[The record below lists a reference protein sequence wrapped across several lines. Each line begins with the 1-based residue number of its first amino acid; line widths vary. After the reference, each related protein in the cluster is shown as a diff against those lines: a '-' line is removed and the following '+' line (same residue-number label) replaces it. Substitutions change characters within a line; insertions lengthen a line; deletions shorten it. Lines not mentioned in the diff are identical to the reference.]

1 LSIDPILHQQKKR
14 KSSSHI
20 MVALK
25 ATAVITL
32 LFALQGAVALSP
44 DASSSKVLRSA
55 KYEQRQ
61 AAQKPPV
68 LEPQPSQLPDPTL
81 AAGKGNGK
89 NAQFITGECV
99 NSADCGAQQADLS
112 KVCCASVKNQ
122 AGATVGVCSGSAVG
136 NAAPK
141 QGCGFG
147 DGKQNS
153 AAGGASGTQASSG
166 SAASGAATNNAASGG
181 QASGGAGAAGG
192 AAASGGSCPPK
203 TTNDALGPGNVGV
216 AGKQFVTG
224 QCTSDANC
232 ASNCCV
238 LGGGSDKSIAV
249 CRNEPALK
257 PNEKCGFSCTA

>member
-1 LSIDPILHQQKKR
+1 
-14 KSSSHI
+14 
-20 MVALK
+20 MVAFK
-25 ATAVITL
+25 ATAAITL
-32 LFALQGAVALSP
+32 LFALQGALAVSP
-44 DASSSKVLRSA
+44 AGSDSSKVLRSA
-55 KYEQRQ
+55 KHEQRQ

-68 LEPQPSQLPDPTL
+68 LQPQPSTLPDPTL
-81 AAGKGNGK
+81 ASGKGNGK

-99 NSADCGAQQADLS
+99 NSADCGAQQTDLS

-122 AGATVGVCSGSAVG
+122 AGQTVGVCSGSAVG

-153 AAGGASGTQASSG
+153 AGGAAQAQAGGAGQASGTQAAGGAAASG
-166 SAASGAATNNAASGG
+166 SANNAASGG
-181 QASGGAGAAGG
+181 NAGGA

-203 TTNDALGPGNVGV
+203 STNDSLGPNNIGV
-216 AGKQFVTG
+216 PGKQFVTG
-224 QCTSDANC
+224 QCTSDGNC

-249 CRNEPALK
+249 CRNQPALK
-257 PNEKCGFSCTA
+257 PTEKCGFSCTA

>member
-1 LSIDPILHQQKKR
+1 
-14 KSSSHI
+14 

-25 ATAVITL
+25 ATAIITL

-44 DASSSKVLRSA
+44 AEAPITNKVILRSA
-55 KYEQRQ
+55 KHEQRQ

-68 LEPQPSQLPDPTL
+68 LQPQPSTLPDPGL

-99 NSADCGAQQADLS
+99 NSADCGASQTDLT
-112 KVCCASVKNQ
+112 KVCCASVKNS

-136 NAAPK
+136 DAAPK
-141 QGCGFG
+141 LGCGFG
-147 DGKQNS
+147 DGKVNS
-153 AAGGASGTQASSG
+153 AGGAGAAQGSGTQTGSGAASSG
-166 SAASGAATNNAASGG
+166 AASSGAAANNAASGG
-181 QASGGAGAAGG
+181 NASGGG
-192 AAASGGSCPPK
+192 AAAAAAGGQCPP
-203 TTNDALGPGNVGV
+203 TSTNDSLGPGNVGV

-257 PNEKCGFSCTA
+257 PTEKCGFTCTA